1 MIHESREDFV
11 NGNYFKNTL
20 LLHHIMVKISS
31 LTPFLPI
38 SPAKFCTNPYDII
51 EKEEEK
57 KLKQDQN
64 SLIHLILPDG
74 QGEEVYENAL
84 NSYKRFKDEGLILR
98 EENQSIYVYRQES
111 KQFSQQGFILGL
123 SLQDYVDGNIV
134 KHEYTRE
141 KPLKDRTKHIIS
153 TNVAAGLVWSVYR
166 SNKEINAILEQ
177 IKKKVPKFDF
187 MKFGYRHILWQED
200 NSEKIN
206 KLTEAFKNIKVFIS
220 DGHHRA
226 ASAAEYRKIQLQRS
240 VISDRSKAPWQF
252 LLSYVS
258 SDDQVRILPYNRVIR
273 RLSIDEKD
281 FLKELEK
288 VYEVQPIKEAANP
301 EIKHQL
307 TLCLKGKWFK
317 LTVIKKNFNSE
328 YEGLDVTILHEKI
341 FNPVLGISDPR
352 SDKNLFFV
360 GGIRDPNK
368 MEKFVTED
376 KNDCFFNLFPVD
388 IRNLESIA
396 EIGGVM
402 PPKST
407 WFDPKVLSGL
417 VLHDL
422 IEN

>member
-1 MIHESREDFV
+1 
-11 NGNYFKNTL
+11 
-20 LLHHIMVKISS
+20 MVKISS
-31 LTPFLPI
+31 LTPYLPN
-38 SPAKFCTNPYDII
+38 SPAEFCTNPYDII
-51 EKEEEK
+51 EKAEEK
-57 KLKQDQN
+57 KLKQNQN

-74 QGEEVYENAL
+74 KGEEVYTNAS
-84 NSYKRFKDEGLILR
+84 NSYKRFKNEGLITR
-98 EENQSIYVYRQES
+98 VENQTIFVYRQES

-123 SLQDYVDGNIV
+123 ALQDYVEGNIV
-134 KHEYTRE
+134 KHENTRE

-166 SNKEINAILEQ
+166 SNKEINTLLEE
-177 IKKKVPKFDF
+177 IKKKAPKFDF
-187 MKFGYRHILWQED
+187 IKLGYRHILWQED

-206 KLTEAFKNIKVFIS
+206 QLTKLFKNIKVFIA

-226 ASAAEYRKIQLQRS
+226 ASAAEYRKIQLREGN
-240 VISDRSKAPWQF
+240 IPLNSDDQWQF
-252 LLSYVS
+252 LLSYVA
-258 SDDQVRILPYNRVIR
+258 SDDQVRILPYNRVIKK
-273 RLSIDEKD
+273 LNINEND
-281 FLKELEK
+281 FLNELNK
-288 VYEVQPIKEAANP
+288 IYDVTPIKAASNP
-301 EIKHQL
+301 ENKHEI

-317 LTVIKKNFNSE
+317 LTVKEKNFNSE
-328 YEGLDVTILHEKI
+328 YEGLDVTILHDKI
-341 FNPVLGISDPR
+341 LKPVLGIVDPR

-360 GGIRDPNK
+360 GGIQDPNK
-368 MEKFVTED
+368 MEKFVTESR
-376 KNDCFFNLFPVD
+376 NDCFFNLFPVD